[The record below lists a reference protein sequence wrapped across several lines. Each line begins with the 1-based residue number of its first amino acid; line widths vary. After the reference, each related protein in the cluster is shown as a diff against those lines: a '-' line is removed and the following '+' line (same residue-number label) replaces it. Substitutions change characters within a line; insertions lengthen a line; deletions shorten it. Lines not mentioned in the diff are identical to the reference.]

1 MYSNVVDWIDLDWI
15 GMGILGSV
23 FLEKERR
30 FKLDHSRKTEAVLA
44 GKRSGRR
51 VIVQFY

>member
-1 MYSNVVDWIDLDWI
+1 
-15 GMGILGSV
+15 MGILGSV

-30 FKLDHSRKTEAVLA
+30 FNLDHSRETKAVLA

-51 VIVQFY
+51 VTVQFY